1 MNKLTQS
8 ELRMQILAGIITEG
22 QYKEENDTNS
32 LIMGLRNELDEIRE
46 KYQGKLTRNTIRDEF
61 REQMDKI

>member
-1 MNKLTQS
+1 MTQ
-8 ELRMQILAGIITEG
+8 EQLRMQMLAGIITEN